1 MAIPN
6 GPMQP
11 NAMIQ
16 SEPQMSAVA
25 QRPIGKPPL
34 NAAASPLRTP
44 IISQQTTSPQPMMG
58 GNFAGQPGGVMNSG
72 LQAYGPQP
80 SQSNQN
86 MPAPGGMKSGGKV
99 KAYAKGG
106 AVKAS
111 SRGDG
116 IAQRGKTKGKIY

>member
-6 GPMQP
+6 GQMQP
-11 NAMIQ
+11 NTMMQ
-16 SEPQMSAVA
+16 PQMP
-25 QRPIGKPPL
+25 PIAERSMGQPSL
-34 NAAASPLRTP
+34 NAAASPLRMP
-44 IISQQTTSPQPMMG
+44 ITSQQTTPMMG
-58 GNFAGQPGGVMNSG
+58 GNSAGQPGGVMSSG

-80 SQSNQN
+80 SQSDQN
-86 MPAPGGMKSGGKV
+86 MSVPGNMKSGGKV